1 MGFRTPCLFLGNMPY
16 SCGGCIRN
24 FLKERVMPD
33 YIVCQKKRNNPRM
46 DVRICE
52 RRCPDKGD
60 CKEYLAYNRA
70 ALQAASPS
78 PQAEAPALE
87 LEAA

>member
-1 MGFRTPCLFLGNMPY
+1 
-16 SCGGCIRN
+16 
-24 FLKERVMPD
+24 MPD

-52 RRCPDKGD
+52 RRCPEKSE
-60 CKEYLAYNRA
+60 CREYLARHRVA
-70 ALQAASPS
+70 PEGGQPALQENAQP
-78 PQAEAPALE
+78 LE

>member
-1 MGFRTPCLFLGNMPY
+1 
-16 SCGGCIRN
+16 
-24 FLKERVMPD
+24 MPD

-52 RRCPDKGD
+52 RRCTQKAE
-60 CKEYLAYNRA
+60 CKEFLARHDV
-70 ALQAASPS
+70 ALQTAQPS
-78 PQAEAPALE
+78 LTHPAEPPAME

>member
-1 MGFRTPCLFLGNMPY
+1 
-16 SCGGCIRN
+16 
-24 FLKERVMPD
+24 MPD

-52 RRCPDKGD
+52 RRCPQKGE
-60 CKEYLAYNRA
+60 CKEYLAHHRVA
-70 ALQAASPS
+70 PQGAQPPLQTDALSV
-78 PQAEAPALE
+78 E

>member
-1 MGFRTPCLFLGNMPY
+1 
-16 SCGGCIRN
+16 
-24 FLKERVMPD
+24 MPD

-52 RRCPDKGD
+52 RRCPQKGE
-60 CKEYLAYNRA
+60 CKEYLAHHRVA
-70 ALQAASPS
+70 PLGAQPPLQTDAPS
-78 PQAEAPALE
+78 VE

>member
-1 MGFRTPCLFLGNMPY
+1 
-16 SCGGCIRN
+16 
-24 FLKERVMPD
+24 MPD

-52 RRCPDKGD
+52 RRCPQKGE
-60 CKEYLAYNRA
+60 CKEYLAHHRV
-70 ALQAASPS
+70 ALQGAQPPLQTDPPS
-78 PQAEAPALE
+78 VE